1 VGDEIKGDNSMRE
14 NNNVKKFFAAFI
26 LFLMIFTVASA
37 TASPTTEWE
46 KMFAALWN
54 GRGYDEARSI
64 TEARSGGYV
73 IGGWTDSTKEKTK
86 DVYLVKVDENGGK
99 SWERRLGGSG
109 DDLARSILA
118 TKDGGYIVAG
128 STWSTRTMEDAY
140 VIKTDWDGNKLW
152 ERVMGGD
159 NIDRASAVDMTSDGG
174 YIVAGS
180 TWSYGVKGLNPYIIR
195 LDRDGLK
202 RWEKLIEGF
211 ISEAFDV
218 HETGDG
224 NFIIAGYTRTGV
236 FGYDP
241 EDAYLI
247 KIDGLGKVIWSRE
260 YGGSADDRAY
270 SVDMTSDGGY
280 ILAGW
285 TESYGAG
292 GRDIYVIKTDAD
304 GEKEWEKTYGKVY
317 DDEARSVLSLSDG
330 GYIVTGFTS
339 SSDEEI
345 SEDLIVLKFDSNG
358 EKVWEKTYGGI
369 REEIGYDVIET
380 QDHRYV
386 IAGMTHSYGEGWN
399 DCYVIKLE
407 LEQTPPAGT
416 TDTTTPIPTE
426 PTGTQTETED
436 PFGGEPSG
444 FGVIATLCG
453 ISIIIFTQYYYRK
466 RMRRL

>member
-1 VGDEIKGDNSMRE
+1 MKDTQNNIKK
-14 NNNVKKFFAAFI
+14 VFI
-26 LFLMIFTVASA
+26 SLLLIAILASVPAASA
-37 TASPTTEWE
+37 TPAPDTEWE
-46 KMFAALWN
+46 KTYAAFWS
-54 GRGYDEARSI
+54 GGGYDEANSI
-64 TEARSGGYV
+64 DETRDGGY
-73 IGGWTDSTKEKTK
+73 IIAGSTWSTKEKAK
-86 DVYLVKVDENGGK
+86 AVYLVKIKKDGEMA
-99 SWERRLGGSG
+99 WERRLGGSG

-140 VIKTDWDGNKLW
+140 VIKTDWNGNKLW
-152 ERVMGGD
+152 ERVMGGE

-174 YIVAGS
+174 YIIAGS
-180 TWSYGVKGLNPYIIR
+180 TWSYGTNGLNPYIVR
-195 LDRDGLK
+195 LDRDGVK

-292 GRDIYVIKTDAD
+292 KKDIYVIKTDAD
-304 GEKEWEKTYGKVY
+304 GEKEWEKFYGGAY
-317 DDEARSVLSLSDG
+317 HDEARSIVQTSDG
-330 GYIVTGFTS
+330 GYIITGFTS
-339 SSDEEI
+339 EGDDEI
-345 SEDLIVLKFDSNG
+345 SEDLIVLKLNSDG
-358 EKVWEKTYGGI
+358 EKEWEKRYGGM
-369 REEIGYDVIET
+369 REEIGCEVIET
-380 QDHRYV
+380 SDHSYIV
-386 IAGMTHSYGEGWN
+386 AGYTHSYGEGWN

-407 LEQTPPAGT
+407 PESRPSPAATSTTAIVPAEDKESETPTA
-416 TDTTTPIPTE
+416 
-426 PTGTQTETED
+426 TED
-436 PFGGEPSG
+436 PLKAEPAG
-444 FGVIATLCG
+444 FGATAAITG
-453 ISIIIFTQYYYRK
+453 IGIVLLLEGYR
-466 RMRRL
+466 RRLEGR